1 MSVSQ
6 SNQDL
11 IWKIGNHQYA
21 ERSVQFLK
29 RFESAL
35 CLFSNTVAQLYSNYE
50 MVPVSNGSK
59 RIVALPNPHAYH
71 DTFNHVDGDAIVPT
85 GIRIIPSELAK
96 QDSSDRLSL
105 LVRSKAGKVH
115 TMPLRLGIEKLE
127 QHFGCGNFLPVM
139 INKDLQMING
149 QIPAMHLHRV
159 NLDKL
164 SRLSQFQRS
173 DIKVTIKRKMAEL
186 AA

>member
-1 MSVSQ
+1 MLGHQ

-11 IWKIGNHQYA
+11 IWKIGSNQYA

-50 MVPVSNGSK
+50 MVPVSSGSK

-71 DTFNHVDGDAIVPT
+71 DTFNHVDSDAIVPT
-85 GIRIIPSELAK
+85 GIRIIPSELTQTDPAG
-96 QDSSDRLSL
+96 SLSI
-105 LVRSKAGKVH
+105 LVKTKSGKIH
-115 TMPLRLGIEKLE
+115 TMPLAKGIAKLE
-127 QHFGCGNFLPVM
+127 QSFGQGNFLPVM
-139 INKDLQMING
+139 INKDLHLING
-149 QIPAMHLHRV
+149 KIPAMHLHRV
-159 NLDKL
+159 KL
-164 SRLSQFQRS
+164 HKLARLSQFQRS
-173 DIKVTIKRKMAEL
+173 DIRVTIERKMAEL